1 MRLHARNIATLA
13 GARGNLVKLV
23 AQRIADE
30 NKVNINRAK
39 EIIALLSEKAPN
51 KDHYIDNN
59 K

>member
-1 MRLHARNIATLA
+1 LA

-30 NKVNINRAK
+30 NKVDINRAK

-51 KDHYIDNN
+51 NDHYIDNN